1 MTFQANLQP
10 LLSGN
15 RMICSKFY
23 KSQSVK
29 MLENRGSLI
38 FMENKIKP
46 KTCKLLVN
54 SILALV
60 NYCSYKDYFETTI
73 EWE

>member
-1 MTFQANLQP
+1 MT
-10 LLSGN
+10 
-15 RMICSKFY
+15 CKVY
-23 KSQSVK
+23 KSESVK

-38 FMENKIKP
+38 FVENKIKS
-46 KTCKLLVN
+46 KTCKLLAN

-60 NYCSYKDYFETTI
+60 NHCFYKDYFVTTI

>member
-1 MTFQANLQP
+1 MTCKVYMSEIAKL
-10 LLSGN
+10 
-15 RMICSKFY
+15 
-23 KSQSVK
+23 
-29 MLENRGSLI
+29 LENRGSLR
-38 FMENKIKP
+38 FLENKMKP

-60 NYCSYKDYFETTI
+60 NTVIVGVSEVVFCATI

>member
-1 MTFQANLQP
+1 MT
-10 LLSGN
+10 
-15 RMICSKFY
+15 CKVC
-23 KSQSVK
+23 KSESAKLFKNTGYLRFV
-29 MLENRGSLI
+29 
-38 FMENKIKP
+38 ENKIKP

-60 NYCSYKDYFETTI
+60 NHCSYKGYFATTI